1 MSHLHTIHEPTSEQN
16 DITERSYMCLGGDIK
31 NYFRQKQPKQDF

>member
-1 MSHLHTIHEPTSEQN
+1 MNEKIFMNACS
-16 DITERSYMCLGGDIK
+16 GDIE

>member
-1 MSHLHTIHEPTSEQN
+1 MNEKIFMNACS
-16 DITERSYMCLGGDIK
+16 GDIK